1 MRLISHL
8 LSPALLAVLVLA
20 NESSQA
26 QDKIVMATSVDK
38 DTYAGHLLDLI
49 YRDAFQ
55 QLHIELELRS
65 YPASRASV
73 ETAAGKADGETA
85 RSYEYG
91 PIHPELVRVETP
103 LFDATTSAFAYRAD
117 IHIHGLESLRGA
129 GYRIEYRAGYPV
141 IHQHLLGVADESSLS
156 TAADAE
162 LGLRKLAA
170 GRSDLYMD
178 SDEMVLPLL
187 ERAPYKGMGI
197 YKAGTIESNPIYCYL
212 ARRRA
217 DLAPRLAAIFKKM
230 RSNGTVDR
238 YRALAH
244 AQTTPR

>member
-1 MRLISHL
+1 MRSISQL
-8 LSPALLAVLVLA
+8 LSPALLAALVLA
-20 NESSQA
+20 SPSSRA
-26 QDKIVMATSVDK
+26 QDKIVMATFVDK
-38 DTYAGHLLDLI
+38 DSYAGHLLDLI
-49 YRDAFQ
+49 YRDAFR

-65 YPASRASV
+65 YPAMRASV
-73 ETAAGKADGETA
+73 ETAAGNADGEIS

-91 PIHPELVRVETP
+91 PMHPELVRVETP
-103 LFDATTSAFAYRAD
+103 LLEATTSAFAYRAG
-117 IHIHGLESLRGA
+117 IHVHGLESLRGA

-141 IHQHLLGVADESSLS
+141 IHQHLLGVAAENSLS

-170 GRSDLYMD
+170 GRSDLYVD

-197 YKAGTIESNPIYCYL
+197 YKAGMIESNPIYCYL
-212 ARRRA
+212 APRRA

-230 RSNGTVDR
+230 RSNGTLDR
-238 YRALAH
+238 YRALART
-244 AQTTPR
+244 QTTPR